1 MPERN
6 KICSQPQAG
15 RAACCI
21 SCLVVDDDAFSRM
34 MVKRA
39 FEKTTLDATVET
51 ATSLSE
57 AREKLMS
64 GYFDLVLL
72 DHHLPDGFG
81 AGFLREMAEGGV
93 ARWTR
98 AAILTGLREHA
109 EQELGSGRPDLQVLD
124 KSEFGP
130 EFLEDVAQACCAA

>member
-1 MPERN
+1 MPEWRN
-6 KICSQPQAG
+6 IERPHAA
-15 RAACCI
+15 AACCI
-21 SCLVVDDDAFSRM
+21 SCLLVDDDAFSRM
-34 MVKRA
+34 MVLRA
-39 FEKTTLDATVET
+39 IEKTRLDMTLET

-64 GYFDLVLL
+64 GYYDLVLL

-81 AGFLREMAEGGV
+81 AGFLVEMSEGGV
-93 ARWTR
+93 PRWTR

-109 EQELGSGRPDLQVLD
+109 EQELGGARPDLQVVD

-130 EFLEDVAQACCAA
+130 EFLEDVAQSCCAA